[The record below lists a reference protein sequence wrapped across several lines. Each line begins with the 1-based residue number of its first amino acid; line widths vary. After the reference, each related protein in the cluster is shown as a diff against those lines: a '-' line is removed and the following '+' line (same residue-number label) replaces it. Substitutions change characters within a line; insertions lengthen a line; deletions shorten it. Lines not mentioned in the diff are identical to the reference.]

1 MSADEVRF
9 AGFVLDFGR
18 RELRH
23 GGRVAS
29 LQNIPLQLL
38 TLLVMKQGQL
48 LTREEIVEAIWG
60 KDRFV
65 DAEHG
70 INTAMRKL
78 RQALG
83 EDPDHPRF
91 IQTVVGKGYRFIA
104 PIEVPGEATEQA
116 EGKATARKWVTG
128 RRAAT
133 AWAIAAACLMV
144 LAAIV
149 QLLPHRHA
157 ARTAVAGN
165 GTEIRSLAVLP
176 IRDLS
181 NDPGEGYFADG
192 MTNLLICDLSEAPG
206 LRVTSYSSAMRYRNA
221 NEPLRKIAYKL
232 DVDAIVE
239 GVMERAGHRIRITVQ
254 LVRVAP
260 ERQLWTESY
269 EEMLGNSVRIQDR
282 VAQSITRRIWSKID
296 PTRPALAVKS
306 ARVVPESYLDYL
318 KGRSHQREQT
328 AKGRKLAVDD
338 FRQALKLDPQNAFAY
353 VGMAEAYA
361 TKGGTFVN
369 NDTLADTRKAALR
382 AIALNDRLS
391 EAHTALGMIEGFE
404 EWRWKDGAADLR
416 RAVELNPNSAVAY
429 DLYSDVL
436 LAEGRTTEG
445 LAEAEKYVQLDPVSP
460 SARLNMAVADI
471 LARRFRRAVIEAG
484 QAVSLDPNY
493 VAARQVLGWAYE
505 LCGMHS
511 QALRELRIAVAQGG
525 GDASKAYLARTCFE
539 SGNRVEGEKLLQDIT
554 RSGKAP
560 YETAE
565 VYAGLGQNSEAFEW
579 LAKAVSTHDRDL
591 PAYIRLDPWFN
602 PTIRSDPRFAQI
614 LRKVGLP

>member
-9 AGFVLDFGR
+9 AEFVLDFGR
-18 RELRH
+18 RELRR
-23 GGRVAS
+23 GGSVAN
-29 LQNIPLQLL
+29 LQNIPFQLL

-78 RQALG
+78 RQSLG
-83 EDPDHPRF
+83 EDPDHPRL

-104 PIEVPGEATEQA
+104 PIEVPGRATEPA
-116 EGKATARKWVTG
+116 EGKVTARRWVSG
-128 RRAAT
+128 RRAVIVLT
-133 AWAIAAACLMV
+133 TIAACLTA
-144 LAAIV
+144 LAVAIR
-149 QLLPHRHA
+149 LLPHRHA
-157 ARTAVAGN
+157 LRAAVAGN

-181 NDPGEGYFADG
+181 NDPREGYFVDG
-192 MTNLLICDLSEAPG
+192 MTNLLICDLGQVPG
-206 LRVTSYSSAMRYRNA
+206 LRVTSYSSAMRYRNT

-232 DVDAIVE
+232 DVDAIVD
-239 GVMERAGHRIRITVQ
+239 GVMERDGKRIRITVQ

-260 ERQLWTESY
+260 ERQLWAESY
-269 EEMLGNSVRIQDR
+269 EETLGNSVRIQDH
-282 VAQSITRRIWSKID
+282 VTQSITRRIWSEID
-296 PTRPALAVKS
+296 PTRPALAVKTV
-306 ARVVPESYLDYL
+306 RVIPKSYLDYL
-318 KGRSHQREQT
+318 KGRSHQRDQT
-328 AKGRKLAVDD
+328 VKGRKLAVDD
-338 FRQALKLDPQNAFAY
+338 FREALKLDPRNAFAY

-361 TKGGTFVN
+361 TKGGTYVN
-369 NDTLADTRKAALR
+369 KDTLADTRKAALQ
-382 AIALNDRLS
+382 AIALDDRLS
-391 EAHTALGMIEGFE
+391 EAHTALGMIEWFE

-416 RAVELNPNSAVAY
+416 RAVELNPSSAVAH
-429 DLYSDVL
+429 DLYSNVL
-436 LAEGRTTEG
+436 LAEGRTAEG
-445 LAEAEKYVQLDPVSP
+445 LTEAEKYVQLDPVSP
-460 SARLNMAVADI
+460 PARLNLAIADI
-471 LARRFRRAVIEAG
+471 LARRYRHAVIEAL

-505 LCGMHS
+505 DCGMHL
-511 QALRELRIAVAQGG
+511 QALRELHIAVAQGG
-525 GDASKAYLARTCFE
+525 GDACKAYLARTCFE
-539 SGNRVEGEKLLQDIT
+539 SGKRLEGEQLLQEIT

-565 VYAGLGQNSEAFEW
+565 VYAGLGQYTDAFKW
-579 LAKAVSTHDRDL
+579 LAKAVSTRDRDL

-614 LRKVGLP
+614 LRQVGLP

>member
-18 RELRH
+18 RELRR
-23 GGRVAS
+23 GGRVTN
-29 LQNIPLQLL
+29 LQNIPFQLL
-38 TLLVMKQGQL
+38 TLLVLKQGQL

-70 INTAMRKL
+70 INTAVRKL

-104 PIEVPGEATEQA
+104 PIEVLGEAAGQQET
-116 EGKATARKWVTG
+116 KPPSRKWNSG
-128 RRAAT
+128 WRAVR
-133 AWAIAAACLMV
+133 AWVIAAACLMA
-144 LAAIV
+144 LAATIR
-149 QLLPHRHA
+149 LLPHRHFV
-157 ARTAVAGN
+157 RPVGEGN
-165 GTEIRSLAVLP
+165 GAEIRSLAVLP

-181 NDPGEGYFADG
+181 SDPGEGYFADG
-192 MTNLLICDLSEAPG
+192 MTNLLICDLAEAPG
-206 LRVTSYSSAMRYRNA
+206 LRVTSYSSAMRYQNT
-221 NEPLRKIAYKL
+221 NEPLREIAYEL

-260 ERQLWTESY
+260 ESQLWTESY
-269 EEMLGNSVRIQDR
+269 EETMGNSVRIQDR
-282 VAQSITRRIWSKID
+282 VAQSIARRIWSKID
-296 PTRPALAVKS
+296 PTRRAFAVKTI
-306 ARVVPESYLDYL
+306 RVVPESYLDYL
-318 KGRSHQREQT
+318 KGRSHQKDPT
-328 AKGRKLAVDD
+328 AKGKKLAVDD
-338 FRQALKLDPQNAFAY
+338 FRQALRLDPRNAFAY

-369 NDTLADTRKAALR
+369 KDTLADTRKAALR

-391 EAHTALGMIEGFE
+391 EAHTALGMIEWFE

-416 RAVELNPNSAVAY
+416 RAVELNPNSAVAH

-436 LAEGRTTEG
+436 LAEGRTADG
-445 LAEAEKYVQLDPVSP
+445 LAEAAKYVQLDPVSP

-471 LARRFRRAVIEAG
+471 LGRRYGRAVIEAR

-493 VAARQVLGWAYE
+493 VAARNVVGWANE

-511 QALRELRIAVAQGG
+511 QALRELRLAVAQGG

-539 SGNRVEGEKLLQDIT
+539 SGNRVGGEKLLQEIT

-565 VYAGLGQNSEAFEW
+565 VYAGLGQYSEAFEW
-579 LAKAVSTHDRDL
+579 LAKAVSAHDRDV

-602 PTIRSDPRFAQI
+602 STIRSDPRFVQI
-614 LRKVGLP
+614 LEQVGLP